1 MLISSSFVL
10 LLLIGLAAG
19 LLSGVFGIG
28 GGVIIVPALVYV
40 LHYSMHKA
48 TGTSLAVLLPP
59 IGLMAVLEYYRHG
72 HVDLRAAVI
81 IAVAAMAGAG
91 LGAVAA
97 NRMSGPVLRLL
108 FGIFVTGMGL
118 YLIYGALRRLG
129 WI

>member
-1 MLISSSFVL
+1 MLISASFVV

-28 GGVIIVPALVYV
+28 GGVIIVPALVYI
-40 LHYSMHKA
+40 LHFSMHKA

-72 HVDLRAAVI
+72 HVDLGAAI
-81 IAVAAMAGAG
+81 TIAMAAIVGAG
-91 LGAVAA
+91 IGAVAA
-97 NRMSGPVLRLL
+97 NRLSGPVLRLL
-108 FGIFVTGMGL
+108 FGIFVTGIGL
-118 YLIYGALRRLG
+118 YLVYGALRRLG

>member
-91 LGAVAA
+91 LGAVVA

-118 YLIYGALRRLG
+118 YLIFGALRRLG

>member
-1 MLISSSFVL
+1 MLITGSFVL

-40 LHYSMHKA
+40 LGFSMHKA

-59 IGLMAVLEYYRHG
+59 IGLVAVLEYYRHG
-72 HVDLRAAVI
+72 HVDLRAAI
-81 IAVAAMAGAG
+81 TIALAAIVGAG
-91 LGAVAA
+91 IGAVAA
-97 NRMSGPVLRLL
+97 NRLSGPMLRLL
-108 FGIFVTGMGL
+108 FGLFVTAVGF
-118 YLIYGALRRLG
+118 YLVFGALRRLG

>member
-118 YLIYGALRRLG
+118 YLIFGALRRLG

>member
-1 MLISSSFVL
+1 MLISSSFVV

-19 LLSGVFGIG
+19 LLSGIFGIG
-28 GGVIIVPALVYV
+28 GGVIIVPALVYL
-40 LHYSMHKA
+40 LHYTMHKA

-72 HVDLRAAVI
+72 YVDLRAAIVI
-81 IAVAAMAGAG
+81 ALAALLGAG
-91 LGAVAA
+91 LGAIAA
-97 NRMSGPVLRLL
+97 NKLSGPVLRLL
-108 FGIFVTGMGL
+108 FGIFVTGMGV

>member
-28 GGVIIVPALVYV
+28 PALVYI
-40 LHYSMHKA
+40 LHFSMHKA

-91 LGAVAA
+91 LGAVVA

-118 YLIYGALRRLG
+118 YLIFGALRRLG